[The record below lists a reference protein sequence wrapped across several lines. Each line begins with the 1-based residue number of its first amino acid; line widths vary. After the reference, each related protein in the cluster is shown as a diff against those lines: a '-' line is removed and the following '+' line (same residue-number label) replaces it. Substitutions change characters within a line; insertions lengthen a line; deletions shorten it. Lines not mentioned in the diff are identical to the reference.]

1 MTETIT
7 WEKHL
12 GCVAQGHKLAA
23 LIKKRKEEILCSKDS
38 LQYSLHNGLQNG
50 LQYNLQDSLQ
60 YSLQNS
66 LQYSL
71 RNNLRHSQMELM
83 SMVLVCLWSLPSVFV
98 YFLHITL
105 SLKIKNLSMK
115 NRINHQNDVICFRK
129 IYNKWVTVIVMK
141 TSKNLLRMDLPPLLK
156 NLSGMGCP

>member
-7 WEKHL
+7 REKHL
-12 GCVAQGHKLAA
+12 GCVAQGHKLTAP
-23 LIKKRKEEILCSKDS
+23 IKKRKEEILCSKDS
-38 LQYSLHNGLQNG
+38 LQYSLHNGLQNS
-50 LQYNLQDSLQ
+50 LQYNLQG
-60 YSLQNS
+60 S

-105 SLKIKNLSMK
+105 SLKLKNLSMK

-129 IYNKWVTVIVMK
+129 MCNK
-141 TSKNLLRMDLPPLLK
+141 
-156 NLSGMGCP
+156 